1 MAINLFGWEIVKKPG
16 LSPAEQPSIAPP
28 QTDDGAYT
36 IGAGAVGGYYG
47 TYLNLETAFKNENE
61 LISRYRTMAMQPECE
76 QAIDEIVNEAI
87 VHDEKGKSVDIVLD
101 DLEQSDNIKELIR
114 EEFKNVLKM
123 LDFQNSGHDIFRRW
137 YVDGRIF
144 YQVQI
149 DEKNPRLGIQ
159 GLVYLDPRKV
169 KKVRTVEKARDPRTN
184 VDYVKSTQEFYIY
197 NDRAVMGGANM
208 LMSSPVDASVKIAA
222 DAVVN
227 INSGLLDQSRNMV
240 LSYLHKAIKPL
251 NQLRMIEDAVVIY
264 RLSRAPERRV
274 FYIDVGNLPKQKADQ
289 YLRDIMTKFRNKV
302 VYDAGTGEVRDDR
315 RFMSMI
321 EDFWIPRRGEGKGTE
336 ISTLPAGQNLGE
348 LTDVKYFEQKLYKSL
363 NVPLSRL
370 EPSPGFS
377 LGRTTEITRDEIKF
391 SRFIERLRNRF
402 SGLLDELMKRQLALK
417 GIASVEEWEEIKEDI
432 HYDWM
437 EDNNFAELKE
447 ADLMTSRVTLLN
459 TMIPFVGTYY
469 SMQWVRKNILKLT
482 EDEIKQMQEEIG
494 GEREEMM
501 AIAQLDADKQAI
513 QTATVTQAQV
523 GAQMQAQQ
531 QFAPPE
537 EPSNINKTSANS
549 ASKPSGEK

>member
-1 MAINLFGWEIVKKPG
+1 MAGINLFGWEIVKKPG
-16 LSPAEQPSIAPP
+16 LSPSEQPSIAPP
-28 QTDDGAYT
+28 QLDDGAYT
-36 IGAGAVGGYYG
+36 LGAGAVGGYYG

-76 QAIDEIVNEAI
+76 QAVDEIVNEAI
-87 VHDEKGKSVDIVLD
+87 VHDQKGKSVDIVLD
-101 DLEQSDNIKELIR
+101 DLEQPDNIKDMLR
-114 EEFKNVLKM
+114 EEFKTVLKL
-123 LDFQNSGHDIFRRW
+123 LDFQNSGADIFRRW

-149 DEKNPRLGIQ
+149 DETNPKLGIV
-159 GLVYLDPRKV
+159 GLVYLDPRKT
-169 KKVRTVEKARDPRTN
+169 KKVRTVEKMRDPRTN
-184 VDYVKSTQEFYIY
+184 VEYVKGTQEFYIY
-197 NDRAVMGGANM
+197 NERALNYGGTM

-227 INSGLLDQSRNMV
+227 INSGLLDSSRNMV

-289 YLRDIMTKFRNKV
+289 YLKDIMTKFRNKI

-336 ISTLPAGQNLGE
+336 ITTLPAGQNLGE
-348 LTDVKYFEQKLYKSL
+348 LTDVKYFEEKLYKSL
-363 NVPLSRL
+363 NVPISRL
-370 EPSPGFS
+370 QQNQGFS

-391 SRFIERLRNRF
+391 SRFIEKLRNRF
-402 SGLLDELMKRQLALK
+402 SGLIDELMKRQLALK
-417 GIASVEEWEEIKEDI
+417 GIASVEEWDEIKEYI

-437 EDNNFAELKE
+437 EDNNFTELKE
-447 ADLMTSRVTLLN
+447 ADLTTARITLLN
-459 TMIPFVGTYY
+459 SMIPYVGTYY
-469 SMQWVRKNILKLT
+469 SMQWVRKNVLHMT
-482 EDEIKQMQEEIG
+482 EEEITLMQKEIES
-494 GEREEMM
+494 ERDEMM
-501 AIAQLDADKQAI
+501 QIAQTDAEKQAI
-513 QTATVTQAQV
+513 QAGAIAQAQV
-523 GAQMQAQQ
+523 GAQVQAQQ
-531 QFAPPE
+531 QAAE
-537 EPSNINKTSANS
+537 IQAGINNKGPNTA
-549 ASKPSGEK
+549 SGEKK

>member
-1 MAINLFGWEIVKKPG
+1 MAINLFGWELVKKPG
-16 LSPAEQPSIAPP
+16 LTPNEQPSIAPP

-76 QAIDEIVNEAI
+76 QAVDEIINEAI

-101 DLEQSDNIKELIR
+101 DLEHSDNIKELIR
-114 EEFKNVLKM
+114 EEFYNVLKM

-137 YVDGRIF
+137 YVDGRLF

-149 DEKNPRLGIQ
+149 DEKNPKLGIQ
-159 GLVYLDPRKV
+159 GLVYLDPRRI
-169 KKVRTVEKARDPRTN
+169 KKVRAVEKARDPRTN
-184 VDYVKSTQEFYIY
+184 VEYVKGTQEFYIY
-197 NDRAVMGGANM
+197 NDKMLQGANM
-208 LMSSPVDASVKIAA
+208 LMSSPVDASMKIAS

-289 YLRDIMTKFRNKV
+289 YLKDIMTKFRNKV

-370 EPSPGFS
+370 ESAQGFS

-459 TMIPFVGTYY
+459 SMIPFVGTYY
-469 SMQWVRKNILKLT
+469 SMQWVRKNILQLT
-482 EDEIKQMQEEIG
+482 EDEINEMKQEIDEE
-494 GEREEMM
+494 RDEMM

-531 QFAPPE
+531 QNAPPE
-537 EPSNINKTSANS
+537 ETSNINKTSANS